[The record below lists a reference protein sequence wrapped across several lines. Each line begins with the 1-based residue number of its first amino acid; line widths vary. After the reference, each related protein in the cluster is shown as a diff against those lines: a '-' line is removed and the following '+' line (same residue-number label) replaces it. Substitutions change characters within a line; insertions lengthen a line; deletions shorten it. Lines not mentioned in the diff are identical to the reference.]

1 MPDAISQIL
10 QTEGLIWLIIAFS
23 LAGIVRGFTGFGT
36 AMIVVPVGA
45 MFLPLAEIIF
55 ILTITGL
62 GTAATLV
69 PKAWPVSSKREVL
82 LLSGTAILALPLGIQ
97 LLTVLDQD
105 VLRWALT
112 VVVAILLT
120 SLIAGWRFSGSL
132 SILGIIAIG
141 GGAGLVG
148 GATGLTGP
156 VVIMFYLASSQL
168 VQVIRANSIIF
179 LGVLDVALIT
189 MLVARGLADWGA
201 FHLGLFLAVPYII
214 TTILGQRLFDP
225 NKEKLYRFMS
235 YGVIVGVAVISM
247 PIFD

>member
-1 MPDAISQIL
+1 MPDVISQIL
-10 QTEGLIWLIIAFS
+10 QTEGLIWLIVAFS
-23 LAGIVRGFTGFGT
+23 LAGVIRGFTGFGT

-45 MFLPLAEIIF
+45 MFLPIAEIVF

-62 GTAATLV
+62 GTAATLI

-97 LLTVLDQD
+97 LLTILDQNN
-105 VLRWALT
+105 LRWALT
-112 VVVAILLT
+112 VVVGILLT
-120 SLIAGWRFSGSL
+120 SLIAGWRYSGPL
-132 SILGIIAIG
+132 STFGIIAIG
-141 GGAGLVG
+141 GMAGLIG

-179 LGVLDVALIT
+179 LGVIDVALIV
-189 MLVARGLADWGA
+189 MLVARGLADWEA
-201 FHLGLFLAVPYII
+201 FYLGLFLAIPYVL
-214 TTILGQRLFDP
+214 TAMLGQRLFDP
-225 NKEKLYRFMS
+225 NKEKLYRILS
-235 YGVIVGVAVISM
+235 YGVIIGVAVISM